1 MRTDGGF
8 TKYYE
13 GIANK
18 STGRSRYTME
28 LSALLAHADHT
39 LLSPDATWD
48 DIRKVIDE
56 GIRFGTASVCIP
68 PCFVKQAAEY
78 SRKRVPICTVIGFP
92 CGYCRTEIKVAETA
106 AAVADG
112 ADEIDMVINIGALKA
127 GDTELVRSEISAV
140 RAACEGKILK
150 VIIECCLLTD
160 EEMIEMCAVTA
171 EAGADFIKTST
182 GFSKSGADP
191 HNVEVLCKNA
201 PAGLRVKAAGG
212 IASLEDAELFLSLGA
227 DRLGTSRLVKIAL
240 NG

>member
-1 MRTDGGF
+1 MRTDGSF

-39 LLSPDATWD
+39 LLSPDASWD

-92 CGYCRTEIKVAETA
+92 CGYSRTEIKVAETA

-112 ADEIDMVINIGALKA
+112 ADEIDMVINIGALKS
-127 GDTELVRSEISAV
+127 GDTELVGAEISAV

-171 EAGADFIKTST
+171 KAGADYIKTST